1 MIKKAL
7 RRASEKLKARDWDRL
22 YMAVDLHETVIKP
35 TYNNKSIEDSEFYK
49 NAKECLQYMSKRDD
63 IVLIMYTCAHEDTTN
78 QYLEF
83 FKKHGINFDYVNE
96 NPEVPN
102 TKYADFSKKF
112 YRNVTLD
119 DTAGFDPEID
129 FCNLL
134 FILKLLY
141 KHF

>member
-1 MIKKAL
+1 MIEKAL
-7 RRASEKLKARDWDRL
+7 KRAAEKIKVRNWDRL

-35 TYNNKSIEDSEFYK
+35 TYNNESIENSEFYK
-49 NAKECLQYMSKRDD
+49 NAKGCLQYMSKRKD
-63 IVLIMYTCAHEDTTN
+63 IVLIMYTCAHEDTIK

-83 FKKHGINFDYVNE
+83 FKGNEIEFNYVNE

-112 YRNVTLD
+112 YRNITLD
-119 DTAGFDPEID
+119 DTAGFNPETD
-129 FCNLL
+129 FCKILSN
-134 FILKLLY
+134 LKLLY